1 MMNPMM
7 GNLTYLH
14 VALMSAV
21 HGGLELFVYH
31 DDTEYDDGD
40 VLTTNYWKY
49 LAEFHHY
56 SHFGIAAILTVTQ
69 ILEMVEMVIA
79 LVLKLGNMYVYE
91 LAYSY
96 TQDSSNTAANITKA
110 ENVMSGIEDEMTE
123 STIMETASHFALH
136 VEHENWL
143 YGQVKML
150 PEEA

>member
-69 ILEMVEMVIA
+69 ILSMVGVAGEINIMAWMYMEMVEMV
-79 LVLKLGNMYVYE
+79 M
-91 LAYSY
+91 
-96 TQDSSNTAANITKA
+96 T
-110 ENVMSGIEDEMTE
+110 GIEDEMTE

-136 VEHENWL
+136 VEHENW
-143 YGQVKML
+143 
-150 PEEA
+150 

>member
-56 SHFGIAAILTVTQ
+56 STS
-69 ILEMVEMVIA
+69 A
-79 LVLKLGNMYVYE
+79 LPLSSPSPRSCPW
-91 LAYSY
+91 LALLVRS
-96 TQDSSNTAANITKA
+96 TSWHGCTWRWLRWSSLLSSNLATCTSTSWPTHTLRTHPTPLPTSPRLR
-110 ENVMSGIEDEMTE
+110 MSCQ
-123 STIMETASHFALH
+123 ALR
-136 VEHENWL
+136 
-143 YGQVKML
+143 MR
-150 PEEA
+150 